1 LLPERL
7 NLFPENPALNQ
18 RFMSRFFSGN
28 YSLHLFGIPLFFLI
42 GYFYLMAVNGPFF
55 LSRIDP
61 DYVYLLNGMNC
72 AVFHFDR
79 IGHLDHPGTPFQVF
93 IGICIHVINLFS
105 GQGEIVEDV
114 LGRPEHYLKY
124 ISHILAFLFA
134 GLLWWA
140 GKAGE
145 DITGRTGALLWQTTP
160 FISSVIP
167 DLSVRMMPD
176 RFGFMLVFLMLILMV
191 KISLTKT
198 ARPALLVALSGIVC
212 GLAIASKINFLPVL
226 ILPLIVLPKRVLLLL
241 STGLGFL
248 IGISPVIDRFD
259 HFSNFMSK
267 IIHHDGIYGSGS
279 EQIFNAGILWNNL
292 KILAQANP
300 ALVILVAGCF
310 VTLLLIG
317 RIPEKKPSLQR
328 FFLGF
333 CLVAI
338 VTILM
343 VIKHYKN
350 YYLAPVLVM
359 LGTVFFYGY
368 ITWRKTPVQWVLL
381 IAALIFSL
389 ISFNHLWR
397 FAAAR
402 KVEIAERKTML
413 TIVDEQRAGDGYFL
427 IKPEWLWGPAREY
440 GLIFGLSYVRH
451 RDRYSEPVDRLF
463 DRVLSYEGSGNP
475 LRRMRV
481 SAIDEKELHQPG
493 TRIFMVD
500 QKGRSAGDMIS
511 YLQERYHY
519 TIADS
524 VNLNSEELLI
534 EMMLSKVPGEN
545 RDN

>member
-1 LLPERL
+1 
-7 NLFPENPALNQ
+7 
-18 RFMSRFFSGN
+18 MSRFFSGN
-28 YSLHLFGIPLFFLI
+28 YSLYLLGIPLLFLT

-93 IGICIHVINLFS
+93 TGICIRVIHLFS
-105 GQGEIVEDV
+105 GQEEIVEDV

-124 ISHILAFLFA
+124 TSHILAFLFA

-140 GKAGE
+140 GMVGE
-145 DITGRTGALLWQTTP
+145 KITGRTGALLWQMTP

-176 RFGFMLVFLMLILMV
+176 RFGFILVFLMLILMV
-191 KISLTKT
+191 KISLTKVR
-198 ARPALLVALSGIVC
+198 RPVLLIALTGIVC

-226 ILPLIVLPKRVLLLL
+226 ILPLIVLPKRVLLFL

-248 IGISPVIDRFD
+248 IGISPVIDRFN
-259 HFSNFMSK
+259 HFSTFINK
-267 IIHHDGIYGSGS
+267 IIRHDGIYGSGS
-279 EQIFNAGILWNNL
+279 EQIFNADFLWNNL
-292 KILAQANP
+292 KILIQANP
-300 ALVILVAGCF
+300 ALVLLVAGCF

-317 RIPEKKPSLQR
+317 RTQENNRSLQR

-333 CLVAI
+333 CLVVI
-338 VTILM
+338 VTVFIVM
-343 VIKHYKN
+343 KHYKN

-359 LGTVFFYGY
+359 LGTVIFYGY
-368 ITWRKTPVQWVLL
+368 ITWRKTPVQWMLL

-389 ISFNHLWR
+389 ISFSHLLR
-397 FAAAR
+397 FAADR

-413 TIVDEQRAGDGYFL
+413 AIVDEQRAGDDYFL
-427 IKPEWLWGPAREY
+427 IKPEWLWGPAPEY

-463 DRVLSYEGSGNP
+463 DRILSYEGSENP
-475 LRRMRV
+475 PRRMRV
-481 SAIDEKELHQPG
+481 SAIDEEKLHKPG
-493 TRIFMVD
+493 TRILMVD

-511 YLQERYHY
+511 YLQERHQY
-519 TIADS
+519 TVADS
-524 VNLNSEELLI
+524 VSLNHGEFLI
-534 EMMLSKVPGEN
+534 EMKQSGMPGEN
-545 RDN
+545 QH